1 MSTLTTSDRAPAL
14 VSAEQVS
21 SGAGVAEAVV
31 VVGAGMV
38 GHRFVEE
45 VVRRDPEERLALHL
59 VGEED
64 SEPYNRI
71 LLTEVLAGR
80 ASLRSLTLPRLPE
93 RVSVHRG
100 TPATAVDRDRRE
112 VLLADGRTLRYDRLV
127 LATGARPF
135 VPPIAGLEQRPQH
148 VHVVRDLGDTRA
160 VVARAM
166 NAHHAVVLG
175 GGVLGLEAACAL
187 AGRGVAV
194 TVVQNE
200 PQLMAGQLD
209 EAPAAVL
216 REALVRLRV
225 HVRVGCSVAEA
236 VSAYGE
242 LVAVRLTDDTVL
254 STDLLLVSCGVRA
267 ETRLARDAGLSVDR
281 GVLVGEDL
289 ASPDDDRVH
298 ALGDCAQPPEGMTGL
313 LAPGWTQAARL
324 ARRLTAVAPARST
337 PYEPARPAGHA
348 GADVRLKAVGID
360 LCVLGTRPSRAAAED
375 RVISVDDPR
384 GGRHVGLVVRGER
397 LVGATCLGAP
407 ALAAELSVLLER
419 GTPVPEDPLALV
431 APERG
436 PAAPP
441 ASPTAM
447 PGATTVCRCNGVT
460 KHDVVTAWEAGATTV
475 DAVAGATRATT
486 GCGGCTEVVCGLV
499 SWLEETAGAEEAAE
513 HTVEHQFAR
522 P

>member
-1 MSTLTTSDRAPAL
+1 MSTVATWDRAASPT
-14 VSAEQVS
+14 AEPQQDEREV
-21 SGAGVAEAVV
+21 VV

-45 VVRRDPEERLALHL
+45 AARHDPEGRLELHL

-64 SEPYNRI
+64 AEPYNRI

-93 RVSVHRG
+93 RVALHSG
-100 TPATAVDRDRRE
+100 TAAAAVDRCRRE

-127 LATGARPF
+127 LTTGARPF
-135 VPPIAGLEQRPQH
+135 VPPITGLEERPRH

-160 VVARAM
+160 VLARAM
-166 NAHHAVVLG
+166 NARHAVVLG

-209 EAPAAVL
+209 PAPAQVL
-216 REALVRLRV
+216 RQALVRLGV

-236 VSAYGE
+236 ISAYGE

-267 ETRLARDAGLSVDR
+267 ETGLAREAGLSVDR
-281 GVLVGEDL
+281 GILVGDDL
-289 ASPDDDRVH
+289 SSPDDERIH

-313 LAPGWTQAARL
+313 VAPGWTQAERL
-324 ARRLTAVAPARST
+324 ARRLAATSDARRSD
-337 PYEPARPAGHA
+337 PEPATGTRPRPVP
-348 GADVRLKAVGID
+348 ADVRLKAVGID
-360 LCVLGTRPSRAAAED
+360 LCVLGTRPSAAAAED
-375 RVISVDDPR
+375 RVICVDDPR
-384 GGRHVGLVVRGER
+384 GGRHIGLVVRGDR

-407 ALAAELSVLLER
+407 SVAAELSILVER
-419 GTPVPEDPLALV
+419 GTPLPEDPLALLT
-431 APERG
+431 PEREPG
-436 PAAPP
+436 VPAT
-441 ASPTAM
+441 SPVGM

-460 KHDVVTAWEAGATTV
+460 KADVVAAWEAGATTAE
-475 DAVAGATRATT
+475 AVSAETRAVT
-486 GCGGCTEVVCGLV
+486 GCGGCAEVVCGLV
-499 SWLEETAGAEEAAE
+499 SWLEETAGTAPAA
-513 HTVEHQFAR
+513 VQQLAR